1 MYDLMSHNTKYDI
14 VVIGSGPAGQKA
26 AIQGAKAGK
35 RVALIE
41 QNREVGGSCVYHGT
55 IPSKTLRESAL
66 QIVRFQHT
74 TEIFE
79 FKMRDDIKIANLMKR
94 LDHVVKAHGAFMKE
108 QIDRNHIDR
117 FHGRAKFLSE
127 REVQINEIDGKTT
140 TLTAD
145 FIIVGTGS
153 SPRVP
158 DNIPVDHEHI
168 LDSDSILSLIYLPKI
183 SHRVGRRGYRE

>member
-1 MYDLMSHNTKYDI
+1 MSNNTIYDI

-41 QNREVGGSCVYHGT
+41 QNREVGGSCVYQGT

-66 QIVRFQHT
+66 QIVRFQRT

-79 FKMRDDIKIANLMKR
+79 FKMRDDVKIASLMKR

-108 QIDRNHIDR
+108 QIGRNNIDR
-117 FHGRAKFLSE
+117 FHGRASFVSD
-127 REVQINEIDGKTT
+127 REVLMQGIDGKPV

-145 FIIVGTGS
+145 IVTARRSPHRISQSLLVRSTRHLTFQGS
-153 SPRVP
+153 CKCPWGCF
-158 DNIPVDHEHI
+158 
-168 LDSDSILSLIYLPKI
+168 LD
-183 SHRVGRRGYRE
+183 

>member
-1 MYDLMSHNTKYDI
+1 MSTNTKYDI

-35 RVALIE
+35 RVAIIE
-41 QNREVGGSCVYHGT
+41 QNREVGGACVYHGT

-66 QIVRFQHT
+66 QMVRFQRT

-79 FKMRDDIKIANLMKR
+79 FKMRDDVKIASLMKR
-94 LDHVVKAHGAFMKE
+94 LEQVVKAHGQFMKE
-108 QIDRNHIDR
+108 QINRNNIDR
-117 FHGRAKFLSE
+117 FHGRGQFLSD
-127 REVQINEIDGKTT
+127 REVLINGIDGKPV

-145 FIIVGTGS
+145 YIVVGTGS

-158 DNIPVDHEHI
+158 DNIPVDHENI
-168 LDSDSILSLIYLPKI
+168 LDSDSILFTRVSSQIFD
-183 SHRVGRRGYRE
+183 RVGRRSYRK